1 MNTSPLGLTCHRQPK
16 WATVQ
21 ISLPGSSSVCPK
33 PSASPGNPT
42 SPTAHNPWGKVE
54 RVNRLIKQ
62 QLTKLSTKLRLSWP
76 SLIPIVL
83 TCLWATPCSPR
94 GLRPFELL
102 YGRPVLL
109 NHLAQTPPL
118 AGNLPYLSLRSFL
131 CSHADNYLPAPIST
145 DPTAPESAPL
155 SPGDWVL
162 LKQLSTKSL
171 EPQRIEPDIVIL
183 TTPSAAKL
191 LKHQCWYHLSRL
203 KRAPTHDE
211 WPVQQLGHCTLQ
223 FSRISQ

>member
-1 MNTSPLGLTCHRQPK
+1 MDRGIPHIQGNQMWWLRYSLNTSSLGLTCHRQPK
-16 WATVQ
+16 WAAVQ

-94 GLRPFELL
+94 GLRSFELL
-102 YGRPVLL
+102 YGRPKPLHWQGIYPTFPYGPFSVHMLTTISLPPYQQTQLL
-109 NHLAQTPPL
+109 
-118 AGNLPYLSLRSFL
+118 LSLP
-131 CSHADNYLPAPIST
+131 H
-145 DPTAPESAPL
+145 
-155 SPGDWVL
+155 SPQVTGYFSSSY
-162 LKQLSTKSL
+162 QPSL
-171 EPQRIEPDIVIL
+171 
-183 TTPSAAKL
+183 
-191 LKHQCWYHLSRL
+191 
-203 KRAPTHDE
+203 
-211 WPVQQLGHCTLQ
+211 
-223 FSRISQ
+223 